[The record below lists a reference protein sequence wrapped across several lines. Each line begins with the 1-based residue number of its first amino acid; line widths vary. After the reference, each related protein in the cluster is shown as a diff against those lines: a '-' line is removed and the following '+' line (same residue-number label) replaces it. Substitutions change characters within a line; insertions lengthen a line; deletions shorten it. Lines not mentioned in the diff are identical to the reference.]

1 MATPWNVDPPGFERV
16 LETNVRELIV
26 AIAGSAPQRFAPSV
40 AMAQDWHRALYRGV
54 PLPVAY
60 YAGEVR
66 DTDQRFPELIG
77 YEVAVGAQPGVP
89 SALVPA
95 ELARF
100 EVAARTAVAN
110 LDEAIAVGAS
120 LDPTQL
126 TAVLLLCSIAHGEWA
141 RMHPSANGNGRI
153 ARVWANWI
161 ALRYGLPAFVRLK
174 PRPAQLL
181 YAGAAASSMRGDHG
195 PMVVV
200 LHAMLREHLGA
211 RPRP

>member
-1 MATPWNVDPPGFERV
+1 
-16 LETNVRELIV
+16 LIV
-26 AIAGSAPQRFAPSV
+26 ALAGSAARRLSPSV
-40 AMAQDWHRALYRGV
+40 AMAQDWHRALYRGI
-54 PLPVAY
+54 PLSVAY

-66 DTDQRFPELIG
+66 DTNQRFPELIG
-77 YEVAVGAQPGVP
+77 YEVAVGSQPGVR

-100 EVAARTAVAN
+100 EAAAQTAVAN
-110 LDEAIAVGAS
+110 LDDAIAVGAS
-120 LDPTQL
+120 MDQTQL
-126 TAVLLLCSIAHGEWA
+126 TAVLLLCAIAHGEWA
-141 RMHPSANGNGRI
+141 RIHPFVNGNGRT

-161 ALRYGLPAFVRLK
+161 AIRFGLPAFVRLK

-200 LHAMLREHLGA
+200 MHAMLREHLGT
-211 RPRP
+211 RPGP